1 MEVTVVRIDFPVCD
15 SSIEVLEFEFCLTP
29 VPLVDGSCFA
39 EVCYHVTVVFPPIS
53 AEKVDIGRFCAPRQK
68 NANNTRSN
76 ILLQKKV
83 GAIDK
88 RNEHV
93 ISRCETGGFY
103 RSWA

>member
-1 MEVTVVRIDFPVCD
+1 MTRD
-15 SSIEVLEFEFCLTP
+15 LTRNKCAP
-29 VPLVDGSCFA
+29 PQREGNTTG
-39 EVCYHVTVVFPPIS
+39 TVVFPPIS
-53 AEKVDIGRFCAPRQK
+53 AEKVDIARCCAPRQK
-68 NANNTRSN
+68 NANNARSD

-103 RSWA
+103 RSWS

>member
-1 MEVTVVRIDFPVCD
+1 MQFIVYIR
-15 SSIEVLEFEFCLTP
+15 
-29 VPLVDGSCFA
+29 
-39 EVCYHVTVVFPPIS
+39 TVVFPPIS
-53 AEKVDIGRFCAPRQK
+53 AEKVDIARCCAPRQK
-68 NANNTRSN
+68 NTNDARSD